1 MEGGDNETVRA
12 EFVALK
18 NDFALQK
25 QKILKLKSEQLKAC
39 EIIKNMI
46 DMRNKANEEIT
57 QLKTAKQALEKELEN
72 VVTKP
77 QKEEG
82 DGVIGRSQ
90 LHDTAVST
98 PPSEVD
104 FSYNSK
110 ALFYGKFHYP
120 L

>member
-18 NDFALQK
+18 NDFVLQK
-25 QKILKLKSEQLKAC
+25 QKILKLKSDQLKAC

-46 DMRNKANEEIT
+46 DRKNKTSEEIA
-57 QLKTAKQALEKELEN
+57 QLKMANDALEKKL
-72 VVTKP
+72 
-77 QKEEG
+77 
-82 DGVIGRSQ
+82 Q
-90 LHDTAVST
+90 LQETAVST

-104 FSYNSK
+104 CLYNTKSM
-110 ALFYGKFHYP
+110 FYGKFHFP